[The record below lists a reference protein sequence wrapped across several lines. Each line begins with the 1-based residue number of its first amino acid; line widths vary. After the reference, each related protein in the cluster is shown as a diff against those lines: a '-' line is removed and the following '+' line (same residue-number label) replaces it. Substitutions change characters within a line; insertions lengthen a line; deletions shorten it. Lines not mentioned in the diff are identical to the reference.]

1 MQDRKHYLDNIRWI
15 TVVLVIVY
23 HIIYMFNCSGVI
35 TNIPIQGI
43 PILDTFCAFVYPWFM
58 CLLFVISGM
67 STKYSLEKRTNK
79 EFIKDRAKRILLP
92 SIVGMFAYGWICG
105 VITNQFT
112 DIFMGN
118 GDQIPGIIKYFIYC
132 LIGIG
137 PLWFAQVLF
146 VASLLIVLIRKIDKK
161 DKLSKLGKKI
171 KLWMLIPMAFLV
183 WGSSFILNMPMIT
196 VYRFGIYLL
205 MFLFGYYI
213 FSNEIIQEMLKRY
226 SIFLIVV
233 STIMGIIYSYLYYGN
248 NYADINV
255 LKHWFTNLYL
265 WFAII
270 AILSFG
276 KKYLDFNNKFTT
288 YMTKNNFSFYVLHY
302 EVELLLG
309 YAVITYMKVPFAM
322 NYIII
327 LLCTIIVLP
336 LLIEKIKRI
345 PIVNRLILGINY
357 KI

>member
-137 PLWFAQVLF
+137 PLWFAHVLF
-146 VASLLIVLIRKIDKK
+146 VASLLIVFIRKIDKK
-161 DKLSKLGKKI
+161 DILSKLGEKI